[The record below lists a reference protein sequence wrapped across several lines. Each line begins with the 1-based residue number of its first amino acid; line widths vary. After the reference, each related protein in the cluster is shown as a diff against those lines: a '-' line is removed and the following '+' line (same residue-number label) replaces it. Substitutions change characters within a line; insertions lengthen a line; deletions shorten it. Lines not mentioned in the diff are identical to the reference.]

1 MPDVG
6 DDPDAER
13 AALRAAVEE
22 RYDFDRFGPAEMAEM
37 DLSEWEAAFDP
48 ENWVTGKALLDRV
61 EQELSARVAM
71 REIFGV
77 IDRHADPDR
86 VLAYSDEGYAVVRPD
101 GSVEGTGTIVRDVE
115 PSVALCSMPEYEV
128 LEVPDHDLPQPED
141 VTEGSGALGT
151 MMLQIVAG
159 IHLLVGLVLIG
170 AWVLLATVSS
180 IIAPVAG
187 LGFLFV
193 GGFLLLIIA
202 NARLSDRF
210 RAEQYRNRL
219 RALDAID
226 PTTIS
231 GADQRMIR
239 GGLSEDRRE

>member
-1 MPDVG
+1 MPEAG
-6 DDPDAER
+6 DDPDTER

-22 RYDFDRFGPAEMAEM
+22 RYDFERFGPAEMAEM
-37 DLSEWEAAFDP
+37 DLTEWEAAFDP
-48 ENWVTGKALLDRV
+48 DNWVTGERLLDRV

-77 IDRHADPDR
+77 IERHADPDR

-101 GSVEGTGTIVRDVE
+101 GSVEGAGTIVRDVE
-115 PSVALCSMPEYEV
+115 PSVALCSIPEYEM
-128 LEVPDHDLPQPED
+128 LDVPDRSLPRPED

-151 MMLQIVAG
+151 MMLQVVAA
-159 IHLLVGLVLIG
+159 IHLLVGVVLIA
-170 AWVLLATVSS
+170 AWLLSSTVSS

-187 LGFLFV
+187 LGFLLV
-193 GGFLLLIIA
+193 GGLLFLIIA

-219 RALDAID
+219 RALDEID
-226 PTTIS
+226 TASVSAAEHTDEPGVAGDDS
-231 GADQRMIR
+231 G
-239 GGLSEDRRE
+239 G

>member
-1 MPDVG
+1 MPEAG
-6 DDPDAER
+6 DEPDAKR

-48 ENWVTGKALLDRV
+48 DSWVTGVELLDRL
-61 EQELSARVAM
+61 EQELTARVAL

-77 IDRHADPDR
+77 VERHAEPDR

-101 GSVEGTGTIVRDVE
+101 GSVEGSGTIVRDVE
-115 PSVALCSMPEYEV
+115 PSVALCSIPEYEV
-128 LEVPDHDLPQPED
+128 LEVPEQRLPQPAD
-141 VTEGSGALGT
+141 VTDGSGALGT
-151 MMLQIVAG
+151 MMLQVVAA
-159 IHLLVGLVLIG
+159 IHLLVGVVLIG
-170 AWVLLATVSS
+170 AWVLSARVTS

-187 LGFLFV
+187 LGFLLV
-193 GGFLLLIIA
+193 GGLLFLIIA

-219 RALDAID
+219 RALEEVD
-226 PTTIS
+226 PATIGGGGRPTES
-231 GADQRMIR
+231 GPTPDDVE
-239 GGLSEDRRE
+239 G